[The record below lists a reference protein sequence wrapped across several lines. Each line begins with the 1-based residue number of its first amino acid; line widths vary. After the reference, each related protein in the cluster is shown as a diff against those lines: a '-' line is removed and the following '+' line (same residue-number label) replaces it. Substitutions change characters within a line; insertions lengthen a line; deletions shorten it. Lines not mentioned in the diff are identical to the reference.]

1 MPIKKEKIKEKRKTN
16 LNFQI
21 SEILRSKLHKMLKGK
36 YTSRQKLIGCDIEH
50 LKRWI
55 EYRFDEYMTWDN
67 LGKYW
72 HIDHILPINK
82 FNFTNLNEQQICF
95 HWTNLQPLKA
105 SENIKKSKS
114 ITKLYK
120 KLKFINLKLW
130 KIEDDIRDCE
140 RKKNFG
146 DKFIK
151 LARAV
156 YFTNDERSL
165 VKNKIN
171 KLTKSNI
178 SEVKSYKKY

>member
-1 MPIKKEKIKEKRKTN
+1 MKITKKIYSELSAGELFDKISILEIKKNKIKD
-16 LNFQI
+16 
-21 SEILRSKLHKMLKGK
+21 KGK
-36 YTSRQKLIGCDIEH
+36 RNIV
-50 LKRWI
+50 LK
-55 EYRFDEYMTWDN
+55 E
-67 LGKYW
+67 LSS
-72 HIDHILPINK
+72 
-82 FNFTNLNEQQICF
+82 
-95 HWTNLQPLKA
+95 LQETA

>member
-1 MPIKKEKIKEKRKTN
+1 MKITKKIYSELSAGELFDKISILEIKKNKIKD
-16 LNFQI
+16 
-21 SEILRSKLHKMLKGK
+21 KGK
-36 YTSRQKLIGCDIEH
+36 RNIV
-50 LKRWI
+50 LK
-55 EYRFDEYMTWDN
+55 E
-67 LGKYW
+67 LSS
-72 HIDHILPINK
+72 
-82 FNFTNLNEQQICF
+82 
-95 HWTNLQPLKA
+95 LQETA
-105 SENIKKSKS
+105 SENIKKSKLV
-114 ITKLYK
+114 TKLYK
-120 KLKFINLKLW
+120 KLKFINLQLW

-140 RKKNFG
+140 RKRNFG